1 MFMMICILPIQRTM
15 KETCSAQVISKIV
28 TLRGRWIHEQI
39 KEWPFKDSYNTKQG
53 QSLSF
58 WMDVKEY
65 C

>member
-1 MFMMICILPIQRTM
+1 MFTMICILPIQRTM
-15 KETCSAQVISKIV
+15 KETFSTQVISKIV

-39 KEWPFKDSYNTKQG
+39 KEWPFQDSYTTKQG

-58 WMDVKEY
+58 CIPKNG